1 MTPNPP
7 HPDQRPEDPG
17 QTPSK
22 LTGRGVDDPA
32 VPGAAGPAAARLLVG
47 ARRAERDRPRR
58 ARMLDRCPREDAPGP
73 RRGWYAYRVTGAAAL
88 PPWAVEV
95 ALTVERPVGL
105 HPEGSRSHSNG
116 TPDDPPG
123 SRAFGSHNDELP
135 EDPRGSR
142 EPGAQ
147 VQAIVLLRAA
157 GRANWLAGV
166 VEAAAEV
173 EAAAGVRPV
182 TDADRLAESP
192 LWVRSRLLNGPSLS
206 VGARSR
212 LLNGPSLPGLVPVPP
227 AVVQA
232 HLGTAGARGLA
243 APLRRWRPAAGRVQV
258 TWEAGAGAVLT
269 CDGPSGVS
277 AQAVVAL
284 RGAGGISAIMPPP
297 GGALVL
303 RAWRTR
309 HTWGAACGL
318 VLGAAEA
325 LGLGREARRVAAGAR
340 AAGWDAVVLH
350 GPAALHLARAGDY
363 RQTAPEASA
372 RAASSSQVAG
382 LFQAC
387 LTAAGLGRPVPAAGH
402 SWALAVTP

>member
-1 MTPNPP
+1 MTPNTP

-17 QTPSK
+17 QTSSK
-22 LTGRGVDDPA
+22 LTDRGVDDPA

-47 ARRAERDRPRR
+47 ARRAERGRPRR
-58 ARMLDRCPREDAPGP
+58 ARKLDRSPREDATGP

-95 ALTVERPVGL
+95 ALTIERPVGL

-116 TPDDPPG
+116 ATGDPP
-123 SRAFGSHNDELP
+123 
-135 EDPRGSR
+135 GSR

-192 LWVRSRLLNGPSLS
+192 L
-206 VGARSR
+206 GARSR
-212 LLNGPSLPGLVPVPP
+212 LLNGPSLPGLVPIHP
-227 AVVQA
+227 AVAQA

-243 APLRRWRPAAGRVQV
+243 APLRRWRPAAGRVKAS
-258 TWEAGAGAVLT
+258 WEAGAGAVLT